1 MRFGGPL
8 GCQHEN
14 SSLYKKLMGV
24 GRISQAC
31 LCLAGFGKSQRL
43 MVVQSYGHLDGGC
56 QMPGGNLLSVPSS
69 VFFNRQKE
77 ISLCQ
82 VPPS

>member
-1 MRFGGPL
+1 MEVTFMRYGGQL

-31 LCLAGFGKSQRL
+31 LCLAGLGERKKL
-43 MVVQSYGHLDGGC
+43 IVVWSYGHLDGDC
-56 QMPGGNLLSVPSS
+56 QMPGGNLLSVPS
-69 VFFNRQKE
+69 VFFNCQKE
-77 ISLCQ
+77 LSLY
-82 VPPS
+82 